1 MPYQNQVIQ
10 LGAAPNARFANRGP
24 VHASVGL
31 HLYIIFKH
39 SGARL
44 RHLVPRAVLL
54 FGKAEAIAADDC
66 AVLKNDAVADA
77 AVLSHNGMR
86 VSKEIVTDF
95 RAAVDANEAMQD
107 GVATDC
113 RFFVHIAIR
122 PDMRAL
128 ADLCGLRDYGSRVNP
143 GCTLWSLIK
152 QFNRLRKRQVRIGG
166 SQRCERWLRSVAL
179 DGYSFF
185 QQYR

>member
-24 VHASVGL
+24 VYASVGL
-31 HLYIIFKH
+31 HFHVVLKH
-39 SGARL
+39 HRAGLS
-44 RHLVPRAVLL
+44 HLVPGAVLL
-54 FGKAEAIAADDC
+54 FGKAEAIATDDC

-77 AVLSHNGMR
+77 AVLSPHGMR

-128 ADLCGLRDYGSRVNP
+128 ADFCGFRDYGSRVNP

-166 SQRCERWLRSVAL
+166 PQGGERRLRSVAL